1 MQIRRA
7 GSAAVRLRNQSFLE
21 TRWRRL
27 ASKSLHD
34 EGHREGGPGIRY
46 QNAFFRLAQKENA
59 TATPFVRGVIT
70 GAIERRALLSAP
82 GAR

>member
-1 MQIRRA
+1 MLPCSFVVKTGSLDAPARRE
-7 GSAAVRLRNQSFLE
+7 GSGV
-21 TRWRRL
+21 
-27 ASKSLHD
+27 HD